1 MKEPMIEIR
10 KVTPMSVGTVVE
22 FLIYDADTKELHSQ
36 EVLTFGS
43 ISREEL
49 LEELFAYA
57 KSKLNQPPIEI
68 PDVSDLIGKKLIR
81 KVITDA

>member
-1 MKEPMIEIR
+1 MIEIR

-22 FLIYDADTKELHSQ
+22 FLIYDADTKDLYYQ

-43 ISREEL
+43 VSREEL

-57 KSKLNQPPIEI
+57 KNKLNQPPIEV
-68 PDVSDLIGKKLIR
+68 PDISDLIGKKIIR
-81 KVITDA
+81 KIVTSE